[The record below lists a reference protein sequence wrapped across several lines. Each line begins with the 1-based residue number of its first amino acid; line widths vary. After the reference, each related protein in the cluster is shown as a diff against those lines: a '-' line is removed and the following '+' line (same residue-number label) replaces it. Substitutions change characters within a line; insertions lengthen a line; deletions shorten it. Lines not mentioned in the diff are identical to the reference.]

1 MEYLI
6 SSPTRPISCNVLQIW
21 YPFPKDAQ
29 NGQNGQKLSKMAKF
43 FLPVRMMI
51 FLEFLISSTTSCN
64 VLTFA
69 NFFLRGG
76 SETMFKI
83 IFHRVSWSKWSGMTV
98 STSPRISLSNSLK
111 SKQKSQFINCSSDQT
126 NPDLFISKGLKI
138 GCFHKN
144 KQFFVSTI

>member
-1 MEYLI
+1 MNHE
-6 SSPTRPISCNVLQIW
+6 IW
-21 YPFPKDAQ
+21 IKS
-29 NGQNGQKLSKMAKF
+29 GQKYMDGLNVILRDFKII

-83 IFHRVSWSKWSGMTV
+83 IFHRVNWSKWSGMTV

-111 SKQKSQFINCSSDQT
+111 LKQKLQFINYSSDQT
-126 NPDLFISKGLKI
+126 NPDSFIFKGPGQESKIWALLAMNRCSWGPQNFKKI
-138 GCFHKN
+138 D
-144 KQFFVSTI
+144 